1 MESVIPFKK
10 ELIGSVTANYLKFF
24 MHISPHPGVV
34 IGRRGFVDE
43 EKTRGIVLVFGPQ
56 SYRDFRMEDS
66 FISVTMKFSG
76 RWEEVFIPYEAIAAV
91 FNDPVTPEFIVNF
104 RIQEKKTEQPKAEI
118 ETQQEGKIIRHDFGK
133 KK

>member
-1 MESVIPFKK
+1 MDSLILFKK
-10 ELIGSVTANYLKFF
+10 ELIKNVTANYLKFF

-34 IGRRGFVDE
+34 IGRRGLVDE

-56 SYRDFRMEDS
+56 SYRDFRIEDS

-76 RWEEVFIPYEAIAAV
+76 RWEEVFIPFESVAAI
-91 FNDPVTPEFIVNF
+91 FNDPVSPEFIVNF
-104 RIQEKKTEQPKAEI
+104 RIPETKTEQPKDESG
-118 ETQQEGKIIRHDFGK
+118 TQAEGKIIRHDFGK

>member
-1 MESVIPFKK
+1 MDSLKPFKK
-10 ELIGSVTANYLKFF
+10 ELIGSVSANYLKFF

-34 IGRRGFVDE
+34 IGRRGLVDE

-76 RWEEVFIPYEAIAAV
+76 RWEEVFIPYEAVAAV
-91 FNDPVTPEFIVNF
+91 FNDPVSPEFIVNF
-104 RIQEKKTEQPKAEI
+104 RIPEKKAEQPAE
-118 ETQQEGKIIRHDFGK
+118 ENRTSPENKIIRHDFGK